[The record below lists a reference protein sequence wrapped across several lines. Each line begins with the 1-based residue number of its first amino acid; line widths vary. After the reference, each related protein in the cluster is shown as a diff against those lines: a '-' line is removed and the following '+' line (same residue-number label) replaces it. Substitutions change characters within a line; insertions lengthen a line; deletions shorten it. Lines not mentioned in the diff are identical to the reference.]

1 MANEQRS
8 SLKFWLLKTPIFFAI
23 TAFLFTAVTTALT
36 GLLLPATETTVQAAG
51 ILTFITMTIAAIL
64 AIRRIGIVD
73 IKRSDL
79 VTVFNTQTIIT
90 VIASLIS
97 FVTISHMPAV
107 QMWVYNLMQTHTGV
121 VIGFV
126 LATLIVL
133 LSFYILG
140 VLIVSLWAKFLRA
153 RAMNIPTWKI
163 ICSMPFGF
171 AMTWIPG
178 YFLSSKSE
186 KKPSISVTC
195 KWISALTKWT
205 TKNLTN
211 AGFIFA
217 ILIIATGLFAGLA
230 STLLTLTFAML
241 FGIWAMQSGHDKFTK
256 NIGGAYATTA
266 VVINIA
272 IIIYMITVAYI
283 I

>member
-8 SLKFWLLKTPIFFAI
+8 SLKFWLLKTPIFFSI
-23 TAFLFTAVTTALT
+23 TAFLLTAVTTVLT

-97 FVTISHMPAV
+97 FVTLSHMPAV

-126 LATLIVL
+126 LATMIVL

-205 TKNLTN
+205 TKNLT
-211 AGFIFA
+211 
-217 ILIIATGLFAGLA
+217 IATGLFAGLA